1 MKKII
6 IIALLLLVSAPAAA
20 HFPNDG
26 GFPSTGVGPVSIGQA
41 MAQVD
46 DHEKVSIVQ
55 LSAPSQSGGILSLKA
70 FGWLEPYVETLVQL
84 LIAAAFSWFAKT
96 KYGQMMDKES
106 REALEVFLKNRAG
119 SLIADGAVSI
129 EGKSITVNS
138 TALAAEI
145 NAANRF
151 IPGAL
156 KRFGLTPQAVGEK
169 IVDAI
174 PQIAAGAA
182 IVAQAHSK
190 VAPLSD
196 APPTAASS

>member
-1 MKKII
+1 MRKII
-6 IIALLLLVSAPAAA
+6 IIALLLLASPAAA
-20 HFPNDG
+20 QFVGSTPTQ
-26 GFPSTGVGPVSIGQA
+26 PSGPVALGQA

-46 DHEKVSIVQ
+46 DHQRVSIVQ
-55 LSAPSQSGGILSLKA
+55 VGQPQQGGIISLKA
-70 FGWLEPYVETLVQL
+70 FGWLEPYVETAVQL

-106 REALEVFLKNRAG
+106 RDALEVFLKNRAA

-138 TALAAEI
+138 ANLAAEI
-145 NAANRF
+145 SSANRL

-190 VAPLSD
+190 PAPLSS